1 MAKKKMTIPDFKK
14 FKAEGRK
21 FAYTT
26 AYDYTMATIVDES
39 EVEIILV
46 GDSLAMCILGR
57 NSTVG
62 VTMDDMIHHIKPVVL
77 GAPNTFV
84 VGDMPFG
91 SYNQSPEQAIA
102 NASRMLMETGCD
114 AIKLEG
120 GATMAPTIR
129 RLVDAGVPVM
139 GHIGLTPQTASS
151 MGGFKVQGGTPES
164 AAELLRAAKAIEEA
178 GAFSLVVEC
187 VPNSVGKALVEALT
201 IPVLGIGA
209 ILGIG
214 NALGK
219 IDYNIIWRYFSWTNQ
234 TLAMIV
240 LWAASMFL
248 FYEKKNYW
256 ITAVPATFMTAVS
269 ITYFMLGN
277 ECLGQFLNKDGYNTA
292 LAYPVGILFA
302 ALFLGIF
309 LYSIKKR
316 DVKPQYETL
325 GK

>member
-14 FKAEGRK
+14 FKTEGRK

-62 VTMDDMIHHIKPVVL
+62 VTMEDMIHHIKPVVL

-120 GATMAPTIR
+120 GAAMAPTIR

-187 VPNSVGKALVEALT
+187 VPNSVGKALTEALT

-209 ILGIG
+209 GADVDCQVLVSYDLLGM
-214 NALGK
+214 
-219 IDYNIIWRYFSWTNQ
+219 YNGFKPKFVKHFANIRQQMVAGLNQ
-234 TLAMIV
+234 FHEESIAG
-240 LWAASMFL
+240 
-248 FYEKKNYW
+248 
-256 ITAVPATFMTAVS
+256 TFPDESTS
-269 ITYFMLGN
+269 F
-277 ECLGQFLNKDGYNTA
+277 NK
-292 LAYPVGILFA
+292 PVEIPK
-302 ALFLGIF
+302 
-309 LYSIKKR
+309 LY
-316 DVKPQYETL
+316 
-325 GK
+325 

>member
-1 MAKKKMTIPDFKK
+1 MAKEKMTIPDFKK

-62 VTMDDMIHHIKPVVL
+62 VTMEDMIHHIKPVVL

-187 VPNSVGKALVEALT
+187 VPNSVGKALTEALT

-209 ILGIG
+209 GADVDCQVLVSYDLLGM
-214 NALGK
+214 
-219 IDYNIIWRYFSWTNQ
+219 YNGFKPKFVKHFANIRQQMVAGLNQ
-234 TLAMIV
+234 FHEESVAG
-240 LWAASMFL
+240 
-248 FYEKKNYW
+248 
-256 ITAVPATFMTAVS
+256 TFPDESTS
-269 ITYFMLGN
+269 F
-277 ECLGQFLNKDGYNTA
+277 NK
-292 LAYPVGILFA
+292 PVEIPK
-302 ALFLGIF
+302 
-309 LYSIKKR
+309 LY
-316 DVKPQYETL
+316 
-325 GK
+325 

>member
-209 ILGIG
+209 GVDVDCQVLVSYDLLGM
-214 NALGK
+214 
-219 IDYNIIWRYFSWTNQ
+219 YNGFKPKFLKHFANIRQQMVAGLNQ
-234 TLAMIV
+234 FHEESVAG
-240 LWAASMFL
+240 
-248 FYEKKNYW
+248 
-256 ITAVPATFMTAVS
+256 TFPDESTS
-269 ITYFMLGN
+269 FN
-277 ECLGQFLNKDGYNTA
+277 N
-292 LAYPVGILFA
+292 PVEIPK
-302 ALFLGIF
+302 
-309 LYSIKKR
+309 LY
-316 DVKPQYETL
+316 
-325 GK
+325 

>member
-1 MAKKKMTIPDFKK
+1 MAKTKMTIPDFKK
-14 FKAEGRK
+14 YKAEGRK

-26 AYDYTMATIVDES
+26 AYDYTMSSIVDES
-39 EVEIILV
+39 DVEIILV

-77 GAPNTFV
+77 GAPHTFV

-102 NASRMLMETGCD
+102 NASRMLMETNCD

-120 GATMAPTIR
+120 GSEMAPTIR

-164 AAELLRAAKAIEEA
+164 AAELLRAAKAIEAA

-187 VPNSVGKALVEALT
+187 VPSSVGKALTEELS

-209 ILGIG
+209 GPDVDCQVLVSYDLLGM
-214 NALGK
+214 
-219 IDYNIIWRYFSWTNQ
+219 YNGFKPKFVKHFANIRQQMVEDLNQ
-234 TLAMIV
+234 LHAESV
-240 LWAASMFL
+240 AG
-248 FYEKKNYW
+248 
-256 ITAVPATFMTAVS
+256 TFPDRETS
-269 ITYFMLGN
+269 F
-277 ECLGQFLNKDGYNTA
+277 NKVVEI
-292 LAYPVGILFA
+292 PK
-302 ALFLGIF
+302 
-309 LYSIKKR
+309 LY
-316 DVKPQYETL
+316 
-325 GK
+325 

>member
-187 VPNSVGKALVEALT
+187 VPNSVGKALMEALT

-209 ILGIG
+209 GVDVDCQVLVSYDLLGM
-214 NALGK
+214 
-219 IDYNIIWRYFSWTNQ
+219 YNGFKPKFVKHFANIRQQMVAGLNQ
-234 TLAMIV
+234 FHEESVAG
-240 LWAASMFL
+240 
-248 FYEKKNYW
+248 
-256 ITAVPATFMTAVS
+256 TFPDESTS
-269 ITYFMLGN
+269 F
-277 ECLGQFLNKDGYNTA
+277 NK
-292 LAYPVGILFA
+292 PVEIPK
-302 ALFLGIF
+302 
-309 LYSIKKR
+309 LY
-316 DVKPQYETL
+316 
-325 GK
+325 

>member
-209 ILGIG
+209 GVDVDCQVLVSYDLLGM
-214 NALGK
+214 
-219 IDYNIIWRYFSWTNQ
+219 YNGFKPKFVKHFANIRQQMVAGLNQ
-234 TLAMIV
+234 FHEESVAG
-240 LWAASMFL
+240 
-248 FYEKKNYW
+248 
-256 ITAVPATFMTAVS
+256 TFPDESTS
-269 ITYFMLGN
+269 F
-277 ECLGQFLNKDGYNTA
+277 NK
-292 LAYPVGILFA
+292 PVEIPK
-302 ALFLGIF
+302 
-309 LYSIKKR
+309 LY
-316 DVKPQYETL
+316 
-325 GK
+325 